1 MSPIF
6 GLIQTLVIMAL
17 VFILA
22 YKYVDIQ
29 TKNTHFECPHCRSS
43 FKLSKSRF
51 ALAFKKNL
59 YTRMVTCPV
68 CGFKGWMHLIKDEK

>member
-1 MSPIF
+1 MSPIV
-6 GLIQTLVIMAL
+6 GLIQTLIIMAL

-43 FKLSKSRF
+43 FKLSKSSF

-59 YTRMVTCPV
+59 YERMVTCPA
-68 CGFKGWMHLIKDEK
+68 CGYKGWMRLIKDEK

>member
-1 MSPIF
+1 MS
-6 GLIQTLVIMAL
+6 LILQLLQTLIIMTF

-43 FKLSKSRF
+43 FKLSKSSF
-51 ALAFKKNL
+51 TLALKRNI
-59 YTRMVTCPV
+59 YERMVTCPV
-68 CGFKGWMHLIKDEK
+68 CGYKGWMQIIRDK

>member
-1 MSPIF
+1 MSPIL
-6 GLIQTLVIMAL
+6 GLIQTLIIMAL

-43 FKLSKSRF
+43 FKLSKSSF
-51 ALAFKKNL
+51 TLAIKKNP
-59 YTRMVTCPV
+59 YERMVTCPV
-68 CGFKGWMHLIKDEK
+68 CGYKGWMQIIKNKK

>member
-1 MSPIF
+1 MS
-6 GLIQTLVIMAL
+6 LILQLLQTLIIMTF

-43 FKLSKSRF
+43 FKLSKSSF
-51 ALAFKKNL
+51 ALALKRNI
-59 YTRMVTCPV
+59 YERMVTCPV
-68 CGFKGWMHLIKDEK
+68 CGYKGWMQIIRDK